1 MAMRYKCRLLALL
14 LCMFALGLQAQT
26 RGIDVS
32 KFQGK
37 INWTKVAKEA
47 SVKFVYIK
55 ATEGTS
61 IQDPYYKTNVAQA
74 RKAGLLVGSY
84 HLYSSKTTAYQQFAN
99 FKKMVKKSEQ
109 DLIPVL
115 DIEGHHS
122 GRLYM
127 ERVDK
132 LLELMEKEYGVKP
145 MIYTSE
151 KVYKL
156 HFSGKKY
163 RNYHIFIANY
173 RRTPT
178 VRYTLWQYS
187 ESGHLSGI
195 SGCVDFSKFD
205 RNHSLSDIKM
215 PKKKKKSDEKTADKP
230 VESAA
235 ESPVTADSVN
245 KASATD
251 TVRK

>member
-1 MAMRYKCRLLALL
+1 MC
-14 LCMFALGLQAQT
+14 LCALGTHAQT

-32 KFQGK
+32 RFQGK
-37 INWTKVAKEA
+37 INWTKVVKDKTI
-47 SVKFVYIK
+47 KFVYVK
-55 ATEGTS
+55 ATEGMS
-61 IQDPYYKTNVAQA
+61 IQDPYYKTNIAA
-74 RKAGLLVGSY
+74 AKKAGLLVGSY

-99 FKKMVKKSEQ
+99 FKKMVKKGDQ

-127 ERVDK
+127 KRVDK
-132 LLELMEKEYGVKP
+132 LLELLEKEYGVKP

-178 VRYTLWQYS
+178 VRYTLWQYT
-187 ESGHLSGI
+187 ETGHLGGI
-195 SGCVDFSKFD
+195 SGCVDFSKFN
-205 RNHSLSDIKM
+205 RTHSLCDIKI
-215 PKKKKKSDEKTADKP
+215 PKKKKTTDEI
-230 VESAA
+230 VE
-235 ESPVTADSVN
+235 TR
-245 KASATD
+245 KATD
-251 TVRK
+251 TTTVTDSTKK

>member
-1 MAMRYKCRLLALL
+1 MKFKCSLIAILLT
-14 LCMFALGLQAQT
+14 LCAFGAQAQVRT

-32 KFQGK
+32 KFQGT
-37 INWTKVAKEA
+37 INWTKVAKD
-47 SVKFVYIK
+47 STIRFVYIR

-61 IQDPYYKTNVAQA
+61 IQDAYYKTNLTKA

-84 HLYSSKTTAYQQFAN
+84 HVYSSKTTAYQQMAN
-99 FKKMVKKSEQ
+99 MRSMIKKSEQ

-151 KVYKL
+151 RVYKT
-156 HFSGKKY
+156 HFAIKKY
-163 RNYHIFIANY
+163 SKYHIFIANY
-173 RRTPT
+173 RGYPT
-178 VRYTLWQYS
+178 TRFTLWQYT
-187 ESGHLSGI
+187 EKGHCNGI
-195 SGCVDFSKFD
+195 GGYVDFNRFH
-205 RNHSLSDIKM
+205 RNHSIADIKM
-215 PKKKKKSDEKTADKP
+215 PKPKKKPAAQTTA
-230 VESAA
+230 AA
-235 ESPVTADSVN
+235 AAPAKADST
-245 KASATD
+245 AT
-251 TVRK
+251 K

>member
-1 MAMRYKCRLLALL
+1 MR
-14 LCMFALGLQAQT
+14 T

-32 KFQGK
+32 KYQGN
-37 INWTKVAKEA
+37 INWTKVAKD
-47 SVKFVYIK
+47 STIKFVYIK

-61 IQDPYYKTNVAQA
+61 IQDPMYRANIAKAK
-74 RKAGLLVGSY
+74 KAGLLVGSY
-84 HLYSSKTTAYQQFAN
+84 HLYSSKTTAYQQMAN
-99 FKKMVKKSEQ
+99 IRSVIKKKEQ

-156 HFSGKKY
+156 HFSSKKY
-163 RNYHIFIANY
+163 AKYHIFIANY
-173 RRTPT
+173 RGTPT
-178 VRYTLWQYS
+178 VRYTLWQYT
-187 ESGHLSGI
+187 ETGRLSGI
-195 SGCVDFSKFD
+195 AGNVDFSRFN

-215 PKKKKKSDEKTADKP
+215 PKPKKAAAATTATPKP
-230 VESAA
+230 AA
-235 ESPVTADSVN
+235 TQ
-245 KASATD
+245 ASATTPPKSD
-251 TVRK
+251 TATAK